1 MSTGSIA
8 AVLGNIACF
17 VLKYGTIWLAL
28 YFGRYLVTLWIVDPY
43 RSYLRFLP
51 GPPIDGRFVDR
62 QLWDLQNPQLTPK
75 LHEEYEKLY
84 GKTIKFQGMAYFDQR
99 LMTVDP
105 VSINYMINR
114 ASDIFQKPWQ
124 TRRFIGSALNPFAG
138 ADNQGIFTTEG
149 EMHRKLRRVIAPA
162 FSYQSVKNLTPLFF
176 HKSFELRDKLRSVL
190 AVPQTVS
197 RPGVEVEQFPG
208 EPSPRVR
215 MDLHN
220 WIGRATFDI
229 IGVAG
234 FGYEF
239 HSIQE
244 ETNTF
249 YDAYRCMFNALRQVE
264 NKLHNLGLFFP
275 QWVANCLPDARTKE
289 VKRCRKI
296 IEVETRALFAK
307 RREGIAAEK
316 AAGATVGKDFV
327 MLNLLLRSNEAD
339 SVYLTESEIIA
350 QIDSIMFAGH
360 DTTSMA
366 IQWALWELTRYPPV
380 QARLRAELAPLVP
393 ILKDFVPAGPSET
406 GHKYADLTGELGD
419 LAARLDALPYLEKFV
434 REVLRFHPSVH
445 STFRVAMKDDIIP
458 VSEPVRNQNGEISKA
473 WVGDH
478 KTGLSSGGIRIR
490 KGEFIHIPI
499 EGMHLLKSVWGED
512 AHDFNPDRWDSLPAK
527 VKASPGLYANL
538 MSFSVGP
545 NSCPASRWAL
555 VEIKVMLAV
564 MIASFEFTGASPMS
578 AHNFLVGR
586 PYERNKFEKG
596 KIDSLGYERS
606 C

>member
-28 YFGRYLVTLWIVDPY
+28 YFGRYLVTLWVSLQI
-43 RSYLRFLP
+43 YLF
-51 GPPIDGRFVDR
+51 
-62 QLWDLQNPQLTPK
+62 LWDHRRPLQELSSIPARPSHRWTFRRSTTMGLTEVSLSPQLTPK

-84 GKTIKFQGMAYFDQR
+84 GKTIKFQGMAYVSFDQR

-105 VSINYMINR
+105 VSINYI
-114 ASDIFQKPWQ
+114 
-124 TRRFIGSALNPFAG
+124 ALNPFAG

-176 HKSFELRDKLRSVL
+176 HKSFEYHRRFR
-190 AVPQTVS
+190 AQVS
-197 RPGVEVEQFPG
+197 RLSSSLESHLLACEWTCTIGLDEQRSTLSEWP
-208 EPSPRVR
+208 VR
-215 MDLHN
+215 ACR
-220 WIGRATFDI
+220 IFTIPYRASTDSSLCSL
-229 IGVAG
+229 G

-527 VKASPGLYANL
+527 VKASPGLY
-538 MSFSVGP
+538 
-545 NSCPASRWAL
+545 SCPASRWAL

>member
-275 QWVANCLPDARTKE
+275 SGLQT
-289 VKRCRKI
+289 
-296 IEVETRALFAK
+296 AL
-307 RREGIAAEK
+307 IAAEK

-473 WVGDH
+473 W
-478 KTGLSSGGIRIR
+478 
-490 KGEFIHIPI
+490 GEFIHIPI

>member
-1 MSTGSIA
+1 MSAGSVA
-8 AVLGNIACF
+8 AVLGSLAFF
-17 VLKYGTIWLAL
+17 VLKYSVIWLAL
-28 YFGRYLVTLWIVDPY
+28 YFARYIVVLWIVDPY

-51 GPPIDGRFVDR
+51 GPPINGRFVDQ

-124 TRRFIGSALNPFAG
+124 TRRFIGRLVSGG

-149 EMHRKLRRVIAPA
+149 EMHRKLRRIISPA
-162 FSYQSVKNLTPLFF
+162 FSYQSVKNLAPLFF

-190 AVPQTVS
+190 AVPQEVS
-197 RPGVEVEQFPG
+197 RPGIEVEQFPG
-208 EPSPRVR
+208 EPCPRVR

-229 IGVAG
+229 IGLAG

-239 HSIQE
+239 RSIQE

-249 YDAYRCMFNALRQVE
+249 YNAYRCMFDALRQVE
-264 NKLHNLGLFFP
+264 NKFHNLGLFFP
-275 QWVANCLPDARTKE
+275 QWAANLLPDTRTRE

-296 IEVETRALFAK
+296 IEAETKSMFAK
-307 RREGIAAEK
+307 RREEIAAEK
-316 AAGATVGKDFV
+316 SAGATFGKDFV
-327 MLNLLLRSNEAD
+327 LLNLLLRSNETDGAH
-339 SVYLTESEIIA
+339 LTESEIIA
-350 QIDSIMFAGH
+350 QVDSIMFAGH

-366 IQWALWELTRYPPV
+366 IQWALWELTRYPPI
-380 QARLRAELAPLVP
+380 QARLRAELSSLAP
-393 ILKDFVPAGPSET
+393 ILKDFVPASASESSNT
-406 GHKYADLTGELGD
+406 YADLTGELGD
-419 LAARLDALPYLEKFV
+419 LSARIDALPYLEKFV

-445 STFRVAMKDDIIP
+445 STFRVAMKDDVIP
-458 VSEPVRNQNGEISKA
+458 VSEPVRNQDGETSKA
-473 WVGDH
+473 WIGGH
-478 KTGLSSGGIRIR
+478 QTGLSAGGIRIR
-490 KGEFIHIPI
+490 KGEFVHIPI

-512 AHDFNPDRWDSLPAK
+512 AHEFNPDRWDNLPAK
-527 VKASPGLYANL
+527 AKASPGLYANL

-555 VEIKVMLAV
+555 VEIKIMLAV

-578 AHNFLVGR
+578 CHNFLVGR
-586 PYERNKFEKG
+586 PYEKNRFEKG
-596 KIDSLGYERS
+596 HRMPLILTPL
-606 C
+606 